1 MGTAMRWRGM
11 VSGLLAATVVAAV
24 APASPARADDRS
36 TYLVVLR
43 DGAGDP
49 AAVGA
54 ALVARVGGTLGFV
67 YRNALP
73 GFAASLPAVAVD
85 ALRLDPLVASIE
97 PDQVLRMT
105 AETVPTGI
113 RRIQANR
120 NPVAKING
128 VDDVRI
134 DVDIAVIDTGIDATH
149 PDLNVVGRVD
159 CTNAKACVS
168 GGTDNNGH
176 GTHVA
181 GTAAAIDNG
190 FGVVGV
196 APGARLWSVKV
207 LGKDGSGSLTGI
219 MAGLDWVAGQ
229 SSTIEVVNLSL
240 GCADCGSKAMSRAI
254 SAAVDR
260 GVVVVVAAGN
270 DATDASRFFPANHP
284 DAITVSALADFDGAP
299 GGSGP
304 STCLR
309 DADDS
314 LAPFSNYGT
323 VVDVAAPGACIYS
336 TYPGGRYATMSGT
349 SMAAPHV
356 TGAAALLAAGVND
369 PTSRA
374 DVAAITARIKAT
386 GSHAWTDDSN
396 DGRQEPLLNARTLG

>member
-73 GFAASLPAVAVD
+73 GFAASLP
-85 ALRLDPLVASIE
+85 
-97 PDQVLRMT
+97 
-105 AETVPTGI
+105 
-113 RRIQANR
+113 
-120 NPVAKING
+120 
-128 VDDVRI
+128 
-134 DVDIAVIDTGIDATH
+134 
-149 PDLNVVGRVD
+149 
-159 CTNAKACVS
+159 
-168 GGTDNNGH
+168 
-176 GTHVA
+176 
-181 GTAAAIDNG
+181 AAAIDNG

-260 GVVVVVAAGN
+260 GVVVVV
-270 DATDASRFFPANHP
+270 
-284 DAITVSALADFDGAP
+284 
-299 GGSGP
+299 
-304 STCLR
+304 
-309 DADDS
+309 
-314 LAPFSNYGT
+314 
-323 VVDVAAPGACIYS
+323 
-336 TYPGGRYATMSGT
+336 
-349 SMAAPHV
+349 
-356 TGAAALLAAGVND
+356 
-369 PTSRA
+369 
-374 DVAAITARIKAT
+374 
-386 GSHAWTDDSN
+386 
-396 DGRQEPLLNARTLG
+396 